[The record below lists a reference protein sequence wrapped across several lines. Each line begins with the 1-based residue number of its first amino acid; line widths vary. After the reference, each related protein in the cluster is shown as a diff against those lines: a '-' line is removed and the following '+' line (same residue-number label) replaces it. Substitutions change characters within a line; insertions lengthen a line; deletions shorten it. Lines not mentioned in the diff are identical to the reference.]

1 MCIPGMAKIAGGHA
15 NVLDSRLI
23 PLLLALL
30 LDLVLG
36 DLPNRYHPVAWM
48 GAGIGV
54 AQRLAPQGRWQRCLY
69 GAVVVIGGAVLVG
82 VIGVVIEEALH
93 LLPRPVYWLAEAYV
107 FKTTL
112 ALRGLVRAAQQVQ
125 EALVAGELDR
135 ARHLVSWHLVSR
147 DTSQLNASQV
157 AAATVESVAENAA
170 DGVIAPLVYY
180 ALGGLP
186 AALAYR
192 FINTADAMLGYRDP
206 EREWL
211 GKVPAHLDDLV
222 NLVPARLTAGFLLLA
237 TQLLGGPTQRAW
249 RVWCRDARQTASP
262 NAGQPMSVMAG
273 ALGVELTKVGYYCLG
288 GGQPP
293 PTAQHIAV
301 AVRLVYWAVAVAIG
315 VLAMVQL
322 LVKI

>member
-1 MCIPGMAKIAGGHA
+1 MYARAAEGEGGHA
-15 NVLDSRLI
+15 NVIDSSLI

-48 GAGIGV
+48 GTGIGL
-54 AQRLAPQGRWQRCLY
+54 ARRLAPRQGRWQPCVY

-82 VIGVVIEEALH
+82 VIGVAVAEALR
-93 LLPRPVYWLAEAYV
+93 LLPRFLYWLVEAYLL
-107 FKTTL
+107 KTTL
-112 ALRGLVRAAQQVQ
+112 ALRGLVRAAYQVQ
-125 EALVAGELDR
+125 EALATGDLDH
-135 ARHLVSWHLVSR
+135 ARHLASWHLVSR
-147 DTSQLNASQV
+147 DTTRLNASQI
-157 AAATVESVAENAA
+157 AAATVESVAENAS
-170 DGVIAPLVYY
+170 DGIIAPLVYY

-192 FINTADAMLGYRDP
+192 FINTADAMLGYRDA

-211 GKVPAHLDDLV
+211 GKVPARLDDLV

-237 TQLLGGPTQRAW
+237 TQLLGGPIRRAW
-249 RVWCRDARQTASP
+249 RVWYRDARQTASP

-273 ALGVELTKVGYYCLG
+273 ALGVELAKVGYYCLG
-288 GGQPP
+288 AGQPP
-293 PTAQHIAV
+293 PTAQDISG
-301 AVRLVYWAVAVAIG
+301 AVRLVYWAVAVAVG

-322 LVKI
+322 LLSL

>member
-1 MCIPGMAKIAGGHA
+1 
-15 NVLDSRLI
+15 
-23 PLLLALL
+23 
-30 LDLVLG
+30 
-36 DLPNRYHPVAWM
+36 M
-48 GAGIGV
+48 GTGIGV
-54 AQRLAPQGRWQRCLY
+54 ARRLAPQGRWQPCVY

-82 VIGVVIEEALH
+82 VIGGVVEGVLH
-93 LLPRPVYWLAEAYV
+93 LLPRAVYWLAEAYV

-112 ALRGLVRAAQQVQ
+112 ALRGLVRAAHQVQ
-125 EALVAGELDR
+125 EALVAGDLDR

-157 AAATVESVAENAA
+157 VAATVESVAENAS

-211 GKVPAHLDDLV
+211 GKVPARLDDLV

-237 TQLLGGPTQRAW
+237 TWLLGGPSRRAW
-249 RVWCRDARQTASP
+249 AVWCRDARQTASP

-273 ALGVELTKVGYYCLG
+273 ALGVGLEKVGHYCLG
-288 GGQPP
+288 AGQPP
-293 PTAQHIAV
+293 PTAQHISV
-301 AVRLVYWAVAVAIG
+301 AVRLVYWAVAVAVG
-315 VLAMVQL
+315 VLAIVQL
-322 LVKI
+322 LVSL

>member
-1 MCIPGMAKIAGGHA
+1 
-15 NVLDSRLI
+15 VLDSALI
-23 PLLLALL
+23 PLVLALL
-30 LDLVLG
+30 LDLGLG

-48 GAGIGV
+48 GTGI
-54 AQRLAPQGRWQRCLY
+54 AAARRLAPPRGHWQRCLY

-82 VIGVVIEEALH
+82 LIGGMVEAVLH
-93 LLPRPVYWLAEAYV
+93 LLPRPVYWLAEACM

-112 ALRGLVRAAQQVQ
+112 AFRGLISAARQVQ
-125 EALVAGELDR
+125 EALVAGDLDR

-147 DTSQLNASQV
+147 DTSRLNASQI
-157 AAATVESVAENAA
+157 AAATVESVAENAS
-170 DGVIAPLVYY
+170 DGIIAPLLYY

-237 TQLLGGPTQRAW
+237 TPLLGGPIRRAW
-249 RVWCRDARQTASP
+249 AVWYRDARQTASP

-273 ALGVELTKVGYYCLG
+273 ALGVALEKSGYYCLG
-288 GGQPP
+288 VGQPP
-293 PTAQHIAV
+293 PTAQHIPA
-301 AVRLVYWAVAVAIG
+301 AVRLVSWAVAVAVG

-322 LVKI
+322 LV

>member
-1 MCIPGMAKIAGGHA
+1 
-15 NVLDSRLI
+15 VLDSGLI
-23 PLLLALL
+23 PLLLALG

-48 GAGIGV
+48 GTGIGA
-54 AQRLAPQGRWQRCLY
+54 AQHLAPLQGRWQPCLY
-69 GAVVVIGGAVLVG
+69 GAVVVIAGAVLVG
-82 VIGVVIEEALH
+82 VIGGVVEEGLR
-93 LLPRPVYWLAEAYV
+93 LLPRPVYWLAEAYI

-112 ALRGLVRAAQQVQ
+112 ALSGLVRAARQVQ
-125 EALVAGELDR
+125 EALVAGDLNR

-147 DTSQLNASQV
+147 DTSQLNSSQL
-157 AAATVESVAENAA
+157 AAATVESVAENAS
-170 DGVIAPLVYY
+170 DGIIAPLVYY

-211 GKVPAHLDDLV
+211 GKVPARLDDLV
-222 NLVPARLTAGFLLLA
+222 NLVPARLSAGFLLLA
-237 TQLLGGPTQRAW
+237 TQLLGGPTRRAW
-249 RVWCRDARQTASP
+249 EVWYRDARQTASP

-273 ALGVELTKVGYYCLG
+273 ALGVELEKIGSYCLG
-288 GGQPP
+288 AGQAV

-301 AVRLVYWAVAVAIG
+301 AVRLVYWAVAVAVG
-315 VLAMVQL
+315 VLAMVRL
-322 LVKI
+322 LVSL